1 MQRDVLQVVMLR
13 DVETTVKLV
22 LALAPGFL
30 ALALLGLIA
39 DLDEL
44 NEFRILFYGFA
55 LTFVCWVVVLAF
67 LGVGHIFFR
76 RLPVEPSNHPALLFA
91 VFLVAVVVGIGTGM
105 AAERDLFHAVLRS
118 LPGTATMNK
127 RSTKRPLPFLL
138 SQNTAGRLREDGDGR
153 PGPKA
158 TEAFVRI
165 FLREGRIY
173 DGWPEFYGTER
184 KPSEVY
190 LSPACRAEKRA
201 DGTYEVAVIPG
212 PGVLVAESEIQVVEF
227 LDRKSS
233 QCFDLWRQVAE
244 SATSAATSARK

>member
-1 MQRDVLQVVMLR
+1 MLR
-13 DVETTVKLV
+13 DVETTLKLV

-44 NEFRILFYGFA
+44 NEFRILFYGLA
-55 LTFVCWVVVLAF
+55 LTFVCWVIVLAF
-67 LGVGHIFFR
+67 LGIGRIFFR
-76 RLPVEPSNHPALLFA
+76 RLPLEPSNHPALLVA
-91 VFLVAVVVGIGTGM
+91 VFVVAVAVGIGTGM
-105 AAERDLFHAVLRS
+105 ASERDLFHRVLRK
-118 LPGTATMNK
+118 LPGTVTMNK

-153 PGPKA
+153 PGVKV

-165 FLREGRIY
+165 FLKEGRVY

-184 KPSEVY
+184 KPTEVY

-201 DGTYEVAVIPG
+201 DGAWDVTRIAG
-212 PGVLVAESEIQVVEF
+212 PGVLMVEAEIQVVEF

-233 QCFDLWRQVAE
+233 QCFELWRQTAE
-244 SATSAATSARK
+244 ASADASPGSKK

>member
-1 MQRDVLQVVMLR
+1 
-13 DVETTVKLV
+13 V

-44 NEFRILFYGFA
+44 NEFRILFYGLA
-55 LTFVCWVVVLAF
+55 LTFVCWVIVLAF
-67 LGVGHIFFR
+67 LGIGRIFFR
-76 RLPVEPSNHPALLFA
+76 RLPVEPSNHPALLVA
-91 VFLVAVVVGIGTGM
+91 VFLVSVAVGIGTGM
-105 AAERDLFHAVLRS
+105 AAERDLFHQVLRS
-118 LPGTATMNK
+118 LPGTVTMNK

-138 SQNTAGRLREDGDGR
+138 SQNTAGRLRQDGDGR

-165 FLREGRIY
+165 FLKEGRIY

-190 LSPACRAEKRA
+190 LSPACRAEKRV
-201 DGTYEVAVIPG
+201 DGSYDVVKIAG
-212 PGVLVAESEIQVVEF
+212 PGVLMVEAEIQVVEF

-233 QCFDLWRQVAE
+233 QCFDLWRQTAE
-244 SATSAATSARK
+244 AAAAPASSSAKE

>member
-1 MQRDVLQVVMLR
+1 MLR

-22 LALAPGFL
+22 LALAPGFV
-30 ALALLGLIA
+30 ALALLELIA

-44 NEFRILFYGFA
+44 NEFRILFYGLA
-55 LTFVCWVVVLAF
+55 LTFVCWVIVLAF
-67 LGVGHIFFR
+67 LGIGRIFFQ
-76 RLPVEPSNHPALLFA
+76 RLPVEPSNHPALLFI
-91 VFLVAVVVGIGTGM
+91 VFLVAVAVGIGTGI

-138 SQNTAGRLREDGDGR
+138 SQNTAGRLRTDGDGR
-153 PGPKA
+153 PVAKV
-158 TEAFVRI
+158 TEAFVPI
-165 FLREGRIY
+165 FAKEGRVY

-201 DGTYEVAVIPG
+201 DGSWDVTMIHG
-212 PGVLVAESEIQVVEF
+212 PGVLVVESEIQVVEF

-233 QCFDLWRQVAE
+233 QCFDLWRQTAE
-244 SATSAATSARK
+244 AAAAAAPLIPKK

>member
-1 MQRDVLQVVMLR
+1 VVVM
-13 DVETTVKLV
+13 
-22 LALAPGFL
+22 
-30 ALALLGLIA
+30 
-39 DLDEL
+39 
-44 NEFRILFYGFA
+44 
-55 LTFVCWVVVLAF
+55 AF
-67 LGVGHIFFR
+67 LGLGRIFFK
-76 RLPVEPSNHPALLFA
+76 RLPLEPSNHPALLVA
-91 VFLVAVVVGIGTGM
+91 VFLVAVVVGIGTGL
-105 AAERDLFHAVLRS
+105 AAERDLFHSVLRS

-153 PGPKA
+153 PGQKA

-190 LSPACRAEKRA
+190 LSPACRAERRP
-201 DGTYEVAVIPG
+201 DGTYDVVVIPG

-233 QCFDLWRQVAE
+233 QCFELWRQAAE
-244 SATSAATSARK
+244 AATAASAAPKK